1 MEAIFGIACLA
12 AVINFLYKHS
22 SAIEDTGGRNG
33 MDFTD
38 VSERID
44 RVNEIRE
51 RLAVIENFITDI
63 SVCSPDEHQKY
74 VSFEWTSASGRNN
87 RYNICV
93 DGDNKNTK
101 DILKFAYAERDRLRS
116 SLQSETKKLSERCNG
131 NCNGNYSVYGRGG
144 QK

>member
-12 AVINFLYKHS
+12 AIINFLYKYGNDVQS
-22 SAIEDTGGRNG
+22 TGGRND

-38 VSERID
+38 ISEHID

-51 RLAVIENFITDI
+51 RLEIIENFITDI
-63 SVCSPDEHQKY
+63 SVCSPEEHQKY
-74 VSFEWTSASGRNN
+74 ISFEWSNASGRNN
-87 RYNICV
+87 KYNICV

-101 DILKFAYAERDRLRS
+101 DILKFAYAERNRLRT
-116 SLQSETKKLSERCNG
+116 SLQLETKKLSERCNG
-131 NCNGNYSVYGRGG
+131 NCNGNYSVFGRGG